1 MAKKNKRD
9 DFFSMI
15 PVAANKILDVGCS
28 DGDWVDRMGKR
39 DLEVIGIE
47 KDEKLYIQALKN
59 LRQVFLADVEKFSL
73 PYPDGY
79 FDCIIYADLLEHL
92 VDPYNIL
99 RDHKKYLNDEGC
111 VIASIPNVRY
121 YKVIL
126 RLALAGVWDYMDGGL
141 LDKTHLRFFALTN
154 IKELFMNAGFE
165 IIEIRRNVI
174 AAQGVKFLNLLCFNK
189 LKELLV
195 YQYYVK
201 AIKQK
206 NKELPYSN
214 RNRKITK
221 F

>member
-15 PVAANKILDVGCS
+15 PAVANKILDVGCS
-28 DGDWVDRMGKR
+28 DGGWVDRMGKR
-39 DLEVIGIE
+39 DLEVVGIE
-47 KDEKLYIQALKN
+47 RDEKSYIKALKN

-79 FDCIIYADLLEHL
+79 FDCIIYADVLEHL
-92 VDPYNIL
+92 IEPHDIL
-99 RDHKKYLNDEGC
+99 RNHEKYLNDEGC
-111 VIASIPNVRY
+111 IIASIPNVRY

-126 RLALAGVWDYMDGGL
+126 RLALAGVWDYMDSGL

-154 IKELFMNAGFE
+154 IKELFACAGFE
-165 IIEIRRNVI
+165 IIEIRSNVI
-174 AAQGVKFLNLLCFNK
+174 AARSVKFLNFMCFNW

-195 YQYYVK
+195 YQYYIK
-201 AIKQK
+201 AIKRK
-206 NKELPYSN
+206 YKEPPNSS
-214 RNRKITK
+214 RKIVK